1 MNVREISMFEVLI
14 TCLYLALSLQVSS
27 VLVGNPNVLDVE
39 PDDVFLS
46 VAMLYRENRILFD
59 STQKITTQVQEWLR

>member
-39 PDDVFLS
+39 PDDVCLS
-46 VAMLYRENRILFD
+46 VAVLNRILFD
-59 STQKITTQVQEWLR
+59 PTQKITTQVQEWLR